1 MKGRQRMN
9 PQRNMQF
16 LQLALQYLPEAKA
29 LLEGSGV
36 EVDMAKAQPVLELLM
51 KVMNDAY
58 ELGKEEALA
67 EKGE

>member
-1 MKGRQRMN
+1 MN

-16 LQLALQYLPEAKA
+16 LQMALQYLPEAKSV
-29 LLEGSGV
+29 LEGSGI

-58 ELGKEEALA
+58 ELGRKEAL
-67 EKGE
+67 EQTGE

>member
-1 MKGRQRMN
+1 MN
-9 PQRNMQF
+9 PQKNMQF
-16 LQLALQYLPEAKA
+16 LQIALQYLPEAKA
-29 LLEGSGV
+29 VLEGSGV

-58 ELGKEEALA
+58 ELGREEALT